1 MASGASSPS
10 IASDRAGSAIARYM
24 PLWIALVAIGQLVPA
39 VWIVVSPHGF
49 FEQIGPFGPY
59 NAHYLG
65 DAAAFQ
71 GGLGLA
77 LLASLAW
84 PALRAGALAA
94 TLAVSILHAFNHWL
108 DVGEAHAGSN
118 AGLGDAISL
127 TVLAILVAGLVRE
140 SMRGAR
146 A

>member
-1 MASGASSPS
+1 
-10 IASDRAGSAIARYM
+10 M
-24 PLWIALVAIGQLVPA
+24 PLWIALVAVGQLAPA
-39 VWIVVSPHGF
+39 LWIVVSPHGF
-49 FEQIGPFGPY
+49 FDQIGPFGPY

-71 GGLGLA
+71 GGLGVA

-94 TLAVSILHAFNHWL
+94 VLAVTVLHAFNHWL
-108 DVGEAHAGSN
+108 DVGDAHAGSN
-118 AGLGDAISL
+118 AGIVDAISL

-140 SMRGAR
+140 SRWSVR